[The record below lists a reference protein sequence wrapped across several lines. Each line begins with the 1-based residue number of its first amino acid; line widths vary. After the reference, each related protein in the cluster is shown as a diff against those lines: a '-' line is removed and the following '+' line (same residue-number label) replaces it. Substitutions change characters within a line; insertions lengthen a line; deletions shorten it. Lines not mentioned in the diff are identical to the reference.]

1 MPIRQTLKLAV
12 ASALLSLAISATAQA
27 ESDSAKPKALQTEL
41 TSDFVFKYLVGE
53 IAGQRGDLGL
63 ASNLFLNLAKSS
75 RDPRLAERAAKVAVY
90 GNNAKTAVQAANL
103 WAELDPTSVEAQQA
117 TTEMLLSTGNLVDA
131 KPHLKKLLAKEE
143 TRANGFLYLNN
154 LFAQQADK
162 KAVLKLVQELAK
174 PYPKLPEAHFTI
186 AHAAWAAGNDKL
198 AISEV
203 NVADKLRPGW
213 EMNAILQGQ
222 VMLGQ
227 SPDTA
232 LDFYRN
238 FLSQHPEANEVRL
251 NLARMLVNQKR
262 LDEAKPEFV
271 KLAQASKGNPEI
283 LVVVGLLSFQAG
295 DYTEAEQYFQ
305 QVLATDFRDKDQIY
319 LYLGQVAEKQKKD
332 DQALTWYNK
341 IQLGERYLD
350 AKLNVAYVLARTQGT
365 DNAIKMLD
373 DLSDLNNEQMVLV
386 IQTQANLLVQAK
398 RHQEAYDLLDKA
410 VKNLPNTPGIIYDYA
425 MAAEKLDYLDVV
437 ERELRKLIQI
447 KPDFA
452 QAYNALGYSLA
463 DHNIKLN
470 EARTLIEKALAL
482 SPNDHFI
489 LDSMGWVQYRLG
501 KLDKA
506 VDYLRRAYTAQTD
519 PEIAAHLGEVL
530 WQQGKRDEAL
540 QIWGEALRA
549 HPDNEVLQST
559 SKKFKL

>member
-1 MPIRQTLKLAV
+1 MPIRLTPKLAI
-12 ASALLSLAISATAQA
+12 ASAVLLIAFNATAQA
-27 ESDSAKPKALQTEL
+27 ESDSAKPKTMQTEL

-103 WAELDPTSVEAQQA
+103 WAELDPASVEAQQA
-117 TTEMLLSTGNLVDA
+117 TTEMLLSTGNLADA
-131 KPHLKKLLAKEE
+131 KPHLKKLLVKEE

-154 LFAQQADK
+154 LFTRQPDK

-174 PYPKLPEAHFTI
+174 PYPKLPEAHFTV

-198 AISEV
+198 AISEMHI
-203 NVADKLRPGW
+203 ADKLRPGW
-213 EMNAILQGQ
+213 ELNAILQGQ
-222 VMLGQ
+222 VLFGQ

-232 LDFYRN
+232 IDFYRN
-238 FLSQHPEANEVRL
+238 FLGQHPEANEVRM
-251 NLARMLVNQKR
+251 NLARTLVNQKR
-262 LDEAKPEFV
+262 LGEAKPEFV
-271 KLAQASKGNPEI
+271 KLAQASKDSPEI
-283 LVVVGLLSFQAG
+283 LVVVGLLSFQAE

-332 DQALTWYNK
+332 DRALTWYNK
-341 IQLGERYLD
+341 VEPGERYLD
-350 AKLNVAYVLARTQGT
+350 AKLDIAYVLARTQGT
-365 DNAIKMLD
+365 DGAIKMLN

-398 RHQEAYDLLDKA
+398 RHREAYDLLDKA

-447 KPDFA
+447 KPDSA

-463 DHNIKLN
+463 DRNIKLD
-470 EARTLIEKALAL
+470 EARTLIEKALEL

-489 LDSMGWVQYRLG
+489 
-501 KLDKA
+501 
-506 VDYLRRAYTAQTD
+506 
-519 PEIAAHLGEVL
+519 
-530 WQQGKRDEAL
+530 
-540 QIWGEALRA
+540 
-549 HPDNEVLQST
+549 
-559 SKKFKL
+559 

>member
-227 SPDTA
+227 SPDAA

-251 NLARMLVNQKR
+251 NLARVLVNQKR

-447 KPDFA
+447 QPDFA

>member
-1 MPIRQTLKLAV
+1 MPIRQTPKLAV
-12 ASALLSLAISATAQA
+12 ASVIFLLAWSNAVLA
-27 ESDSAKPKALQTEL
+27 ENDPAKPKALQTEL
-41 TSDFVFKYLVGE
+41 TSDFVFKYLAGE

-63 ASNLFLNLAKSS
+63 ASNLFLSLAKSS
-75 RDPRLAERAAKVAVY
+75 RDPRMAERAAKVAAY
-90 GNNAKTAVQAANL
+90 GNKTKIAVQAANL
-103 WAELDPTSVEAQQA
+103 WAELDPASVEAQQA
-117 TTEMLLSTGNLVDA
+117 TTEMLLSTGNLADA

-154 LFAQQADK
+154 LFARQADK
-162 KAVLKLVQELAK
+162 KAVLKLTQELAK
-174 PYPKLPEAHFTI
+174 PYPNLPEAHFTV
-186 AHAAWAAGNDKL
+186 AHAAWAAGNYKL

-203 NVADKLRPGW
+203 NIADKLRPGW
-213 EMNAILQGQ
+213 ELNAILQGQ
-222 VMLGQ
+222 VMFSQ

-232 LDFYRN
+232 VDFYRN
-238 FLSQHPEANEVRL
+238 FLNLHPEANEVRL
-251 NLARMLVNQKR
+251 NLARTLVNQKR

-305 QVLATDFRDKDQIY
+305 QALAANFRDTGQVY
-319 LYLGQVAEKQKKD
+319 LYLGQTAEKQKKD

-341 IQLGERYLD
+341 IQPGERYLD
-350 AKLNVAYVLARTQGT
+350 AKLSIANVLARTQGT
-365 DNAIKMLD
+365 DGAIKMLD
-373 DLSDLNNEQMVLV
+373 DLPDLNNEQMVLV
-386 IQTQANLLVQAK
+386 NQTQANLLVQAK

-410 VKNLPNTPGIIYDYA
+410 VKNLPNTPSIIYDYA

-437 ERELRKLIQI
+437 ERELRRLILL

-463 DHNIKLN
+463 DRNIRLN

-506 VDYLRRAYTAQTD
+506 ADYLRRAYTAQTD

-530 WQQGKRDEAL
+530 WQQGKREEAL
-540 QIWGEALRA
+540 QIWEEALRD
-549 HPDNEVLQST
+549 HPDNEVLLST

>member
-227 SPDTA
+227 SPDAA

-251 NLARMLVNQKR
+251 NLARVLVNQKR

-506 VDYLRRAYTAQTD
+506 IDYLRRAYTAQTD

>member
-53 IAGQRGDLGL
+53 LAGQRGDLGL

-238 FLSQHPEANEVRL
+238 FLSQYPEANEVRL

-332 DQALTWYNK
+332 DQALSWYNK
-341 IQLGERYLD
+341 IQPGERYLD
-350 AKLNVAYVLARTQGT
+350 AKLNIAYVLARTQGT

-373 DLSDLNNEQMVLV
+373 DLSDLNNEQMILV

-410 VKNLPNTPGIIYDYA
+410 IKNLPNTPGIIYDYA

-463 DHNIKLN
+463 DHNIKLD

-540 QIWGEALRA
+540 QIWGEALRD

>member
-227 SPDTA
+227 SPDAA

-238 FLSQHPEANEVRL
+238 FLSQYPEANEVRL

>member
-1 MPIRQTLKLAV
+1 MPIRQTPKLAV
-12 ASALLSLAISATAQA
+12 ASAILLLAISATAQA
-27 ESDSAKPKALQTEL
+27 ESDSAKPKAMQTEL

-103 WAELDPTSVEAQQA
+103 WVELDPTSVEAQQA
-117 TTEMLLSTGNLVDA
+117 TTEMLISTGNLADA

-154 LFAQQADK
+154 LFARQTDK
-162 KAVLKLVQELAK
+162 KAVLNLVQELAK

-186 AHAAWAAGNDKL
+186 AHAAWAAGNNQL

-203 NVADKLRPGW
+203 NAADKLRPGW

-222 VMLGQ
+222 VMFDQ
-227 SPDTA
+227 SPDAA

-238 FLSQHPEANEVRL
+238 FLIQHPEANEVRM

-271 KLAQASKGNPEI
+271 KLAHASKGNPEI
-283 LVVVGLLSFQAG
+283 LVVVGLLSFQAA
-295 DYTEAEQYFQ
+295 DYIEADQYFQ

-319 LYLGQVAEKQKKD
+319 LYLGQAAEKQKKD

-341 IQLGERYLD
+341 IQPGERYLD
-350 AKLNVAYVLARTQGT
+350 AKLNIAYVLARTQGT

-386 IQTQANLLVQAK
+386 IQTQASLLVQAK

-425 MAAEKLDYLDVV
+425 MAAEKLDHLDIV

-463 DHNIKLN
+463 DHNIKLD

-506 VDYLRRAYTAQTD
+506 VDYLRRAYTTQTD

-540 QIWGEALRA
+540 QIWGEALREY
-549 HPDNEVLQST
+549 PDNEVLQST